1 MSLDVM
7 FQGTM
12 PAAATGPGRVAR
24 RSVATPRRRRKAAR
38 TPEAVPSQVAE
49 DQPTGPSI
57 GCCERT
63 GVVEIRDPRLI
74 RPGRESLCRA
84 LADAAVNRFGAIRA
98 EVALEAAACRLEFDP
113 GLDRAGMAE
122 RVASA
127 IRAAIPAVRDGLT
140 GGPGIEVGSSDD
152 EQTTDGDAGSPER
165 RGRLG
170 HLAMAGGSFAMAGAA
185 AILPGLPAL
194 PFLVMGGRHSL
205 LVSPRVERLLERHPL
220 GQTVL
225 EKLESESGSSFD
237 WRWLL
242 TMLAL
247 AAALAAAIWIFQP
260 PLPVVLL
267 LELGLAV
274 LQACWEWLAAPA
286 AEAGLVALG

>member
-7 FQGTM
+7 FPGTM
-12 PAAATGPGRVAR
+12 PSAATGSGLPTV
-24 RSVATPRRRRKAAR
+24 RSHAMPRRRRTAAR
-38 TPEAVPSQVAE
+38 TPDAPPAQAAE

-74 RPGRESLCRA
+74 RPGRESFCRA

-98 EVALEAAACRLEFDP
+98 EVSLETAACRLEFDP

-127 IRAAIPAVRDGLT
+127 IRAAIPAVRDGIASGAGHE
-140 GGPGIEVGSSDD
+140 GGAASD
-152 EQTTDGDAGSPER
+152 EDALDRDTGSPER

-170 HLAMAGGSFAMAGAA
+170 HLAMASGSFAMAGAA

-225 EKLESESGSSFD
+225 EKLESESGRSFD

-247 AAALAAAIWIFQP
+247 ASALAAAIWIFQP

-286 AEAGLVALG
+286 AEAGLVALA

>member
-12 PAAATGPGRVAR
+12 PRAATGPGQREP
-24 RSVATPRRRRKAAR
+24 RSFASPRRRRIAAR
-38 TPEAVPSQVAE
+38 TPDATRSQAAE

-74 RPGRESLCRA
+74 RPGRESFCRA

-98 EVALEAAACRLEFDP
+98 EVSLETAACRLEFNS

-127 IRAAIPAVRDGLT
+127 IQAAIPAVRDGLG
-140 GGPGIEVGSSDD
+140 GGPAGD
-152 EQTTDGDAGSPER
+152 ENTTDPDGESSER
-165 RGRLG
+165 RGRFG

-185 AILPGLPAL
+185 AILPGVPAL

-220 GQTVL
+220 GQAMM

-286 AEAGLVALG
+286 AEAGLVALA

>member
-12 PAAATGPGRVAR
+12 PPAATGPGQREP
-24 RSVATPRRRRKAAR
+24 RSFASPRRRGTATR
-38 TPEAVPSQVAE
+38 TPDATPAQNAE
-49 DQPTGPSI
+49 DKPAGPSI

-74 RPGRESLCRA
+74 RPGRESFCRA

-98 EVALEAAACRLEFDP
+98 EVSLEAAACRLEFDP
-113 GLDRAGMAE
+113 GLNRAGMAE

-127 IRAAIPAVRDGLT
+127 IRAAIPAVRAGLE
-140 GGPGIEVGSSDD
+140 GGPADD
-152 EQTTDGDAGSPER
+152 ENATDPDGDSPER

-170 HLAMAGGSFAMAGAA
+170 HMAMAGGSFAMAGAA
-185 AILPGLPAL
+185 AVLPGIPAL

-205 LVSPRVERLLERHPL
+205 RISPRVERLLERHPL

-225 EKLESESGSSFD
+225 EKLDSESGTSFD

-274 LQACWEWLAAPA
+274 LQVCWEWLAAPA
-286 AEAGLVALG
+286 AEAGLVAMA